1 MSALLHE
8 RRALVQE
15 SGGLVD
21 EIRALV
27 QESAAL
33 VEEKR
38 ELVEESA
45 ALVEEKRELV
55 KESAARPLSL
65 SPSRTVRR
73 SSGSAPFSPRG
84 ASRRGEGHP

>member
-27 QESAAL
+27 Q
-33 VEEKR
+33 
-38 ELVEESA
+38 ESA